1 MTRHSLSMSSSKVV
15 DMKRFVQRLLL
26 FVVFL
31 IGLDMISG
39 LVFKALTQNAKGG
52 DTARNEYI
60 ANNVDAPVLIFGSS
74 RAIHH
79 YVPRI
84 FRDSLGMD
92 CYNCGQDGMG
102 IILFYGRYKM
112 ITERYVP
119 KVIVYDV
126 LPSFDFEAGDDYS
139 YLGWLKPYYDKEGI
153 DSIFWKIAPDER
165 YKMCSQMYRYN
176 GKILQMLI
184 DNVRNMHEDDNGY
197 RPAYGTMKYEPQK
210 QTEVATMNLDAV
222 KLYFWKKF
230 IQDCHQ
236 KGTQLIFALSPFYG
250 GSHSAHRTYSAI
262 YDLSTRYNIPIVN
275 HYNDKDF
282 VNHKDLFM
290 DSYHMN
296 YLGAEMFSKK
306 IAGELRKIA
315 SSKDN

>member
-1 MTRHSLSMSSSKVV
+1 MLNSKVG

-60 ANNVDAPVLIFGSS
+60 ANKVDAPMLIFGSS

-79 YVPRI
+79 YVPQI
-84 FRDSLGMD
+84 FRDSLGME

-153 DSIFWKIAPDER
+153 DSIFWKIAPNER

-184 DNVRNMHEDDNGY
+184 DNIKNIHEDNNGY
-197 RPAYGTMKYEPQK
+197 RPAYGTMRYEPQK
-210 QTEVATMNLDAV
+210 QTDVVSKDLDSL
-222 KLYFWKKF
+222 KLYFWEKF
-230 IQDCHQ
+230 IQDCHK
-236 KGTQLIFALSPFYG
+236 KGTRLILALSPFYG
-250 GSHSAHRTYSAI
+250 ESNSFHTVYPTI
-262 YDLSTRYNIPIVN
+262 YHLAKRYHIPIIN
-275 HYNDKDF
+275 HYDDKKIICR
-282 VNHKDLFM
+282 KDLFM
-290 DSYHMN
+290 DSFHMN
-296 YLGAEMFSKK
+296 YLGAEIYSKE
-306 IAGELRKIA
+306 IVDELHRII
-315 SSKDN
+315 SHKDNEK